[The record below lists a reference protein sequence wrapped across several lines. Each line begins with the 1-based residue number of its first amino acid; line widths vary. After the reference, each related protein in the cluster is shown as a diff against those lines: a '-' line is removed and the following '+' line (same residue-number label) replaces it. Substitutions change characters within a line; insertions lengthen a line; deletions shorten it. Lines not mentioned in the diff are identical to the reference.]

1 MTTARPGRFGGD
13 ATIGIIR
20 AVLFRPDLW
29 WAALGALRR
38 LAVPG
43 WWRTRPYLPVPDQRL
58 WEFRM
63 VTAYGRAD
71 AVPTAA
77 DVISY
82 LEWCRAAGPVH
93 RLNAAPSGS
102 RPWGSRLDP
111 TGSG

>member
-1 MTTARPGRFGGD
+1 MTTAQPNRFGRD

-20 AVLFRPDLW
+20 AVLFRPGLW
-29 WAALGALRR
+29 RAALGALRR

-43 WWRTRPYLPVPDQRL
+43 WWRTRPYLPVPDPRL

-63 VTAYGRAD
+63 VTAYGTAD
-71 AVPTAA
+71 AVPKAA

-82 LEWCRAAGPVH
+82 LEWCRATGPVH
-93 RLNAAPSGS
+93 RVNAGPSGS
-102 RPWGSRLDP
+102 PPWGSRLDP